1 MDNQIYGRCQM
12 GNRGNGRPYPM
23 RSFQNGRMQMQPEMR
38 TPMPPCPPP
47 CPKEP
52 TCPAPTCDNGV
63 SLSDSSCS
71 LAARNDSMRG
81 MALAIPYVPW
91 QQMKQTYDP
100 DRALQTGTIF
110 ANLDLPFLPGRCRTC
125 QKS

>member
-1 MDNQIYGRCQM
+1 MNQPCNYTTTGGC
-12 GNRGNGRPYPM
+12 
-23 RSFQNGRMQMQPEMR
+23 PEPQAVQGCAACSGGSQQ
-38 TPMPPCPPP
+38 TCPPPCPPP

-63 SLSDSSCS
+63 SLSDSNCS

-110 ANLDLPFLPGRCRTC
+110 ANLDLPFLPVRCRTC